1 MVIQIGVLELQG
13 GFGLHHHILKK
24 IGINSTSVKVQAD
37 LDKIEGL
44 IIPGG
49 ESTTLSLL
57 IDTFKLRIPLMEF
70 GKSFPVLGTCAGL
83 IIMAKRNNDNRVNP
97 LELLDVVVER
107 NAYGRQIQSSQK
119 KIWFKFNNEKTLE
132 LLSTFIRAPKI
143 KSSGKNVQ
151 ILGKFQGK
159 PIAVLSGH
167 LLGLTFHPEI
177 DQVDVF
183 HRMMFDKSS
192 QFYYE
197 KLKQNYAA

>member
-1 MVIQIGVLELQG
+1 MLIGILALQG
-13 GFGLHHHILKK
+13 DFSLHSKVLNKLDVNSILVRKEK
-24 IGINSTSVKVQAD
+24 DFDNIDA
-37 LDKIEGL
+37 L

-57 IDTFKLRIPLMEF
+57 IDKFKLRIPLMEF